1 MTELEACIRLQTAFG
16 VASPVPGR
24 IAASVPSIAE
34 FLTAGRTEWTL
45 SGLLTAAQLDRL
57 EHTDGRAAEQILH
70 QCEYY
75 GYGAVGI
82 SERAY
87 PQRLRM
93 IRNAPAVLYIHGTL
107 PQMDR
112 EAAIAMVGTRE
123 ATPTGARVAWQL
135 AHDMARQG
143 AVIVS
148 GGALGIDAAAHSGA
162 LRAGG
167 RTVAVLGCGF
177 RSNYL
182 PQNARLRE
190 QIARTCALVSE
201 YPPQAPVGP
210 GSFPNRNRIISGLSL
225 GVVVVEAGLRSG
237 ALITANDAAAQGRD
251 VFAVPGNPLS
261 GASAGVNQLIRTGAI
276 AAFSADDVLSRYRT
290 EFADVLRERPRDQET
305 EAAQIQTEL
314 SADLPPDAAAEP
326 TTLHSTKRPRRAAA
340 APAEPDEMPAAAEWT
355 PPDCSPKAVQLWR
368 ALTAQPQ
375 PLDALAVAAGLSA
388 RDALAAIT
396 ELELAQRIESLPGRQ
411 YASVSTAK
419 G

>member
-143 AVIVS
+143 AVIVRWAS
-148 GGALGIDAAAHSGA
+148 TQRRIPARCVQAGA
-162 LRAGG
+162 RW
-167 RTVAVLGCGF
+167 RCWAVGFGPIICRKTRGCAS
-177 RSNYL
+177 RS
-182 PQNARLRE
+182 P
-190 QIARTCALVSE
+190 
-201 YPPQAPVGP
+201 
-210 GSFPNRNRIISGLSL
+210 
-225 GVVVVEAGLRSG
+225 
-237 ALITANDAAAQGRD
+237 
-251 VFAVPGNPLS
+251 
-261 GASAGVNQLIRTGAI
+261 
-276 AAFSADDVLSRYRT
+276 
-290 EFADVLRERPRDQET
+290 
-305 EAAQIQTEL
+305 
-314 SADLPPDAAAEP
+314 
-326 TTLHSTKRPRRAAA
+326 
-340 APAEPDEMPAAAEWT
+340 APARW
-355 PPDCSPKAVQLWR
+355 
-368 ALTAQPQ
+368 
-375 PLDALAVAAGLSA
+375 
-388 RDALAAIT
+388 
-396 ELELAQRIESLPGRQ
+396 
-411 YASVSTAK
+411 
-419 G
+419 